1 MQRYQHYHETKI
13 ITNIRCYILTHVQN
27 LSFKCKKK
35 KKEREKMID
44 IRIFYSKLYIELM
57 EVSKLS
63 KIEKDIFQRKNSKLY
78 GIIL

>member
-1 MQRYQHYHETKI
+1 MLYS
-13 ITNIRCYILTHVQN
+13 NSVQ
-27 LSFKCKKK
+27 KK
-35 KKEREKMID
+35 REKTID

-57 EVSKLS
+57 EVSKMS

>member
-1 MQRYQHYHETKI
+1 MLYSNSCSESVLQ
-13 ITNIRCYILTHVQN
+13 VQ
-27 LSFKCKKK
+27 KK